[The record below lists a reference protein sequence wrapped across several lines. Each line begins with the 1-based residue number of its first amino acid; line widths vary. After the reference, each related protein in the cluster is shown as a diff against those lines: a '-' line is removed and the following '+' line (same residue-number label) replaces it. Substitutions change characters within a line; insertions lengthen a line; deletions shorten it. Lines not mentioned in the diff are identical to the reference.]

1 MKLPVH
7 SFDELRSQSQE
18 NRHIGTASKY
28 HSNQDIVFDPT
39 IASPLVSPAGVLLQ
53 LGPSTGRST
62 RLMALLLPLSKL
74 SDSQAISSSI
84 PILLSCRADNAM
96 DNGELITVDG

>member
-1 MKLPVH
+1 
-7 SFDELRSQSQE
+7 
-18 NRHIGTASKY
+18 
-28 HSNQDIVFDPT
+28 
-39 IASPLVSPAGVLLQ
+39 
-53 LGPSTGRST
+53 
-62 RLMALLLPLSKL
+62 MAFFLPLSKL